1 MNFATT
7 LTAGDSYEYTYKDKL
22 LPYEKVEKI
31 VELINSG
38 LGNQVTEEMRHK
50 ISDIVSD

>member
-7 LTAGDSYEYTYKDKL
+7 LTAGDGFEYTYQDKL

-31 VELINSG
+31 VELINSE
-38 LGNQVTEEMRHK
+38 LGKQVTKEMKQK